1 MGVQATFHLEIMEY
15 NEDAANRILHSFLNA
30 IEGGAEGRNKHSW
43 TVVSLPYGIGSHCI
57 LSVYSG
63 HDVLPVSGLPPTATK
78 TAYTGSEEDA
88 ITAVKKTGSD
98 FYECSSPH

>member
-1 MGVQATFHLEIMEY
+1 MGVKATFHLEPMQY
-15 NEDAANRILHSFLNA
+15 DEDAANRILHSFLNA
-30 IEGGAEGRNKHSW
+30 IEEGAEGRSKYAW

-63 HDVLPVSGLPPTATK
+63 RDVLPLSGLPPAATK
-78 TAYTGSEEDA
+78 AVYTGSEEDA
-88 ITAVKKTGSD
+88 ITAVKNTGSD